1 MAAVKITVRKN
12 GPYRVEDPEGS
23 IELVDADGNKYD
35 LTGKPAFSLCRCGG
49 SVTKPFCD
57 GTHSRI
63 GFQGA
68 ESAVKK
74 AENSAEPG
82 NPVHRLE
89 APCRPNAAVQPSP
102 TATGR
107 ERRISTSE
115 DPCERLERSKRLGM
129 RREITRR
136 DFLNGVALTVGA
148 AILPSDLLA
157 ADCTAR
163 RPERNLQTTI
173 RPL

>member
-12 GPYRVEDPEGS
+12 GPYRVEDPEGL

-57 GTHSRI
+57 GTHSRV

-74 AENSAEPG
+74 AEG
-82 NPVHRLE
+82 N
-89 APCRPNAAVQPSP
+89 
-102 TATGR
+102 G
-107 ERRISTSE
+107 
-115 DPCERLERSKRLGM
+115 
-129 RREITRR
+129 
-136 DFLNGVALTVGA
+136 
-148 AILPSDLLA
+148 
-157 ADCTAR
+157 
-163 RPERNLQTTI
+163 
-173 RPL
+173 